1 MARKK
6 QEFSVRFFTADG
18 VEVGS
23 ILDLAGPHR
32 DELVDRIV
40 TALARDA
47 ARRDHLAELG
57 RQPNEQYHKPASP
70 ADGTEGH

>member
-32 DELVDRIV
+32 DELVDRII

-57 RQPNEQYHKPASP
+57 RQPNEQYHQSAPP
-70 ADGTEGH
+70 ADGTAGY